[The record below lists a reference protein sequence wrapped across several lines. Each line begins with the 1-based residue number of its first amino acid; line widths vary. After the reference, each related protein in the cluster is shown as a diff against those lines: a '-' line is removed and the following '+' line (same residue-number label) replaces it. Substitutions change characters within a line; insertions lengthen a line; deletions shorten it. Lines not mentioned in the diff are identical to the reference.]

1 MHPAGFEPT
10 FPASERQQTHAL
22 DSAVNGIGTCDLLHS
37 VITNGSMLAFYP
49 VVMSQKRMNSCML
62 TVVCFSILQRKL
74 GILLSHGVTQETSLW
89 L

>member
-1 MHPAGFEPT
+1 MHPARFEPT
-10 FPASERQQTHAL
+10 FPASERQQTYSL

-37 VITNGSMLAFYP
+37 VIANGSMLAFYP

-62 TVVCFSILQRKL
+62 TVVYFSILQRKL
-74 GILLSHGVTQETSLW
+74 DIFLSHGVTQETSLW